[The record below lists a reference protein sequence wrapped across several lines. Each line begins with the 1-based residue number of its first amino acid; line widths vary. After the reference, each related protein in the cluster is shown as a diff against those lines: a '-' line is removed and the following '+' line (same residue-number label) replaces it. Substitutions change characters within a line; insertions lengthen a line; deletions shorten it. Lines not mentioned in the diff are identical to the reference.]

1 MKHRVHSELQSLT
14 AQGAPSLSSGG
25 TENGIG
31 LLRCSQALC
40 FANGEMQQRNGS
52 SCATARK
59 VTEHVNLKLSA
70 AKVGVCVSY
79 IITVNYLL
87 YIRRQILGIAL

>member
-31 LLRCSQALC
+31 LLRCSQAPC

-59 VTEHVNLKLSA
+59 VTENVDLK
-70 AKVGVCVSY
+70 
-79 IITVNYLL
+79 YLL
-87 YIRRQILGIAL
+87 LRLGYVCLTLLL